1 MPPVCTGAAAKYR
14 VRGLCGRQARVVQ
27 PEADAGCFRQK
38 SVVKSFRRKARIAR
52 LGPFF
57 LALFH
62 RGKAGAQDD
71 GLYGITLQQPQHTGQ
86 RFAVIVVLHHNGKA
100 AVEIGF
106 RGLRRQAVPQM
117 KLAHGLFGGRCGHFF
132 PPGGNHPAE
141 HVAAQMDAF
150 VQLQRKGLGGGG
162 FPRRHHAR
170 DQINLPFRKS
180 TSREKRPPRRYS
192 VFCISTASS
201 AGVA

>member
-1 MPPVCTGAAAKYR
+1 MSPVYTGAATKYR
-14 VRGLCGRQARVVQ
+14 VCGLCGRQARVVQ

-71 GLYGITLQQPQHTGQ
+71 GLYKDNL
-86 RFAVIVVLHHNGKA
+86 A
-100 AVEIGF
+100 AAAAY
-106 RGLRRQAVPQM
+106 RAALRRNSCLEP
-117 KLAHGLFGGRCGHFF
+117 
-132 PPGGNHPAE
+132 
-141 HVAAQMDAF
+141 
-150 VQLQRKGLGGGG
+150 QRKSRRRNRFSRPPPSGGTADEAG
-162 FPRRHHAR
+162 AR
-170 DQINLPFRKS
+170 PLRKALRTFLPARRKS
-180 TSREKRPPRRYS
+180 SGGTRRRADGRICPASAQRASAVVDFPAAITPVIRQICRSVKHLREKRPPRRYS

>member
-1 MPPVCTGAAAKYR
+1 MSPVYTGAATKYR
-14 VRGLCGRQARVVQ
+14 VCGLCGRQARVVQ

-38 SVVKSFRRKARIAR
+38 SVVKSFRRKSPYSPSWPVFPRALSPRQGWGTGR
-52 LGPFF
+52 RPLRDN
-57 LALFH
+57 LAAAAAYGAALRRNSCLEPQRKSRRRNRFS
-62 RGKAGAQDD
+62 RPPPSGGTADEAGARP
-71 GLYGITLQQPQHTGQ
+71 L
-86 RFAVIVVLHHNGKA
+86 RKA
-100 AVEIGF
+100 
-106 RGLRRQAVPQM
+106 LRTFLPA
-117 KLAHGLFGGRCGHFF
+117 
-132 PPGGNHPAE
+132 GGNHPAE

-150 VQLQRKGLGGGG
+150 VQLQRKGLGGRGL
-162 FPRRHHAR
+162 PRRHHAR